1 MNRLP
6 PGIVPLCCIALAVVW
21 VNAQGGSY
29 KAGQTFSVVG
39 SLPGS
44 CTPPDIVILTT
55 DATLRVCTATNTWNN
70 LHSEGGLV
78 TVPMGGTGL
87 ATLTAH
93 ALYVGNGASVPTALA
108 VCGTGTYVRGAAGAD
123 PICSTLTLP
132 NTATQ
137 GDLMVATGA
146 SAEGAITAVAAGSY
160 LRSNGTSVVP
170 VYSTTTLP
178 NTTATGN
185 FLVAT
190 ATNAVAAVTPALTMA
205 TPADQ
210 TGNATAT
217 LKMNG
222 LGAAAAPCTVT
233 PVATGRVHFLLTGQ
247 IKQSTTAD
255 GVVTKIAY
263 GTGAAPANAA
273 AAAGTIIGATD
284 TWTALTGMLT
294 VPWAMSAIATGLAL
308 STAVW
313 YDVQI
318 ADVTGGTASLTN
330 VTCVAREL

>member
-6 PGIVPLCCIALAVVW
+6 PGIVPLCCIALGVVW
-21 VNAQGGSY
+21 VNAQGPTY
-29 KAGQTFSVVG
+29 KSGQVISVVG
-39 SLPGS
+39 SLPGT
-44 CTPPDIVILTT
+44 CTPSDVIILTS
-55 DATLRVCTATNTWNN
+55 DSTLRVCTATNTWSNM
-70 LHSEGGLV
+70 HPESAVV
-78 TVPMGGTGL
+78 TVGQGGTGL

-123 PICSTLTLP
+123 PICST
-132 NTATQ
+132 
-137 GDLMVATGA
+137 
-146 SAEGAITAVAAGSY
+146 
-160 LRSNGTSVVP
+160 
-170 VYSTTTLP
+170 TTLP

-205 TPADQ
+205 TPANQ

-222 LGAAAAPCTVT
+222 LGAAGAPCTIT
-233 PVATGRVHFLLTGQ
+233 PVATGRVQFLITGM
-247 IKQSTTAD
+247 IAQSTTAD

-273 AAAGTIIGATD
+273 AVTGTVIGATD

-313 YDVQI
+313 YDIQI

-330 VTCVAREL
+330 VTCTAHEI